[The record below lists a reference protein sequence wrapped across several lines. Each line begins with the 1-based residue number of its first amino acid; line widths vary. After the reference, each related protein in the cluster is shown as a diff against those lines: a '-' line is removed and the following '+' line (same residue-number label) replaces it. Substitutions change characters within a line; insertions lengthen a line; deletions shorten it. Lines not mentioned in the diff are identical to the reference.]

1 MKNFFEDSRFLYG
14 ASVAPYAKSSDW
26 PAEEYEKL
34 NFNVIRIFVPQDR
47 IEYAEHRY
55 DFSRQ
60 DAVMDLAARHGIG
73 VLLTVGGVFDN
84 LQGIYPPQWL
94 ARDYPVL
101 PPQTSPGVGGNN
113 SGPRVRICLDDPL
126 WRNRAFEFIALA
138 VRRYAEHPAVLGW
151 MNWNEP
157 WPLPPLAER
166 ALSE

>member
-14 ASVAPYAKSSDW
+14 ASVAPYAKSADW
-26 PAEEYEKL
+26 PAEEYEQDMKELEKL

-101 PPQTSPGVGGNN
+101 PPQDRGYGSALMIRCGAAGRL
-113 SGPRVRICLDDPL
+113 SSSL
-126 WRNRAFEFIALA
+126 WLCAAMPNT
-138 VRRYAEHPAVLGW
+138 RRYWAG
-151 MNWNEP
+151 
-157 WPLPPLAER
+157 
-166 ALSE
+166 

>member
-26 PAEEYEKL
+26 PAEEYEQDMKELEKL

-94 ARDYPVL
+94 A
-101 PPQTSPGVGGNN
+101 PGY
-113 SGPRVRICLDDPL
+113 SGTAPL
-126 WRNRAFEFIALA
+126 FRSAAAGKSRS
-138 VRRYAEHPAVLGW
+138 RRK
-151 MNWNEP
+151 
-157 WPLPPLAER
+157 
-166 ALSE
+166 